1 MKMTKQIKNILC
13 VHQGYELYGS
23 DRSFALSV
31 EVLKETYPDAIIDIM
46 LPKNGEIQTILKPIC
61 NNLIINENL
70 AILRKKEFKNNPFK
84 FMYKVI
90 RGIYIAIN
98 NSKKYDIFYI
108 NTIVVLD
115 YIIAS
120 RFSNTT
126 NILHIRE
133 IPTGIQKIVFSKILS
148 FSKMKVIFNSN
159 NTANSY
165 SLPSNQI
172 ITTVLNGV
180 NGYTD
185 SLNVIKDRI
194 INILLIGRLTEW
206 KGQMFFLET
215 IKKLVDLNKY
225 TVQVRI
231 VGDVFEDQL
240 EYKDQLVKFVKTHN
254 LENIIIFKSF
264 VKNPELEYTWSN
276 LVVVPSVKPE
286 PFGRVAI
293 EAMSI
298 GRCVVA
304 ANHGGLSEIIS
315 HNKDGVLFEPNNSNS
330 LLYELIELI
339 KDSRNII
346 KYGENSRITF
356 QKKFSNK
363 VYERKFNETIKK
375 YLG

>member
-1 MKMTKQIKNILC
+1 MRKIKNILC

-31 EVLKETYPDAIIDIM
+31 GVLRKIYPDATIDIII
-46 LPKNGEIQTILKPIC
+46 PKGGEIQTILKPIC
-61 NNLIINENL
+61 NNLIINKNL
-70 AILRKKEFKNNPFK
+70 AILRKKEFRNNPFK
-84 FMYKVI
+84 LIYKII
-90 RGIYIAIN
+90 RGIYTAIH

-120 RFSNTT
+120 RFTNTT

-133 IPTGIQKIVFSKILS
+133 IPTGIQKSIFSKILS
-148 FSKMKVIFNSN
+148 FSRMKVIFNSN

-165 SLPSNQI
+165 SLLSNQTR
-172 ITTVLNGV
+172 TTILNGV
-180 NGYTD
+180 TGFPD
-185 SLNVIKDRI
+185 SINNIKDNT

-215 IKKLVDLNKY
+215 INKLMDLKKYIIK
-225 TVQVRI
+225 VRI

-240 EYKDQLVKFVKTHN
+240 EYKDKLIQCVKIHN
-254 LENIIIFKSF
+254 LEDIVTFKSF
-264 VKNPELEYTWSN
+264 VKHPEVEYTWSN
-276 LVVVPSVKPE
+276 IVVVPSIKPE

-293 EAMSI
+293 EAMSM

-315 HNKDGVLFEPNNSNS
+315 HNEDGILFEPNNLKS
-330 LLYELIELI
+330 LLYELIELLENTE
-339 KDSRNII
+339 KII
-346 KYGENSRITF
+346 KYGENSRRTF
-356 QKKFSNK
+356 QTKFSNE
-363 VYERKFNETIKK
+363 VYERNFKETIKK
-375 YLG
+375 YLGNS

>member
-1 MKMTKQIKNILC
+1 MKKIENILC

-31 EVLKETYPDAIIDIM
+31 EILRKTYPDAIIDIII
-46 LPKNGEIQTILKPIC
+46 PKDGEIQTILRPIC
-61 NNLIINENL
+61 NNLIINKNL

-84 FMYKVI
+84 FIYKII
-90 RGIYIAIN
+90 RGIFTAIN

-115 YIIAS
+115 YIIGS
-120 RFSNTT
+120 RFTSTT

-165 SLPSNQI
+165 SLPSNQK
-172 ITTVLNGV
+172 TTILNGV
-180 NGYTD
+180 TGYPN
-185 SLNVIKDRI
+185 SINNIKDNT
-194 INILLIGRLTEW
+194 INILLLGRLTEW

-215 IKKLVDLNKY
+215 INKLVDLKKY
-225 TVQVRI
+225 IIQVRI

-240 EYKDQLVKFVKTHN
+240 EYKDQLIQFVKIHN
-254 LENIIIFKSF
+254 LENIVTFKSF
-264 VKNPELEYTWSN
+264 VRNPEVEYAWSN
-276 LVVVPSVKPE
+276 ILVVPSIKPE

-315 HNKDGVLFEPNNSNS
+315 HNEDGILFEPNNSKS

-339 KDSRNII
+339 ENTQNII
-346 KYGENSRITF
+346 KYGENSRKTF
-356 QKKFSNK
+356 QTKFSNE
-363 VYERKFNETIKK
+363 VYERNFKETIKK
-375 YLG
+375 YLGKP

>member
-1 MKMTKQIKNILC
+1 MKKIENILC

-31 EVLKETYPDAIIDIM
+31 EILRKTYPDAIIDIII
-46 LPKNGEIQTILKPIC
+46 PKDGEIRTILRPIC
-61 NNLIINENL
+61 NSLIINKNL

-84 FMYKVI
+84 LIYKII
-90 RGIYIAIN
+90 RGIYTAIN
-98 NSKKYDIFYI
+98 HSKKYDIFYI

-120 RFSNTT
+120 RFTRTT

-133 IPTGIQKIVFSKILS
+133 IPTGIQKSIFSKILS

-165 SLPSNQI
+165 SLPSNQK
-172 ITTVLNGV
+172 TTILNGV
-180 NGYTD
+180 TGYPD
-185 SLNVIKDRI
+185 SINNIKDKT
-194 INILLIGRLTEW
+194 INILLLGRLTEW

-215 IKKLVDLNKY
+215 INKLVDLKKY
-225 TVQVRI
+225 IIQVRI

-240 EYKDQLVKFVKTHN
+240 EYKDKLIQFVKLHN
-254 LENIIIFKSF
+254 LENIVTFKSF
-264 VKNPELEYTWSN
+264 VNNPEVEYTWSN
-276 LVVVPSVKPE
+276 ILAVPSIKPE

-315 HNKDGVLFEPNNSNS
+315 HNEDGILFEPNNSES
-330 LLYELIELI
+330 LLYELIELLENTQ
-339 KDSRNII
+339 NII
-346 KYGENSRITF
+346 KYGENSRTTF
-356 QKKFSNK
+356 QTKFSNE
-363 VYERKFNETIKK
+363 VYERNFKETIKK
-375 YLG
+375 YLEKP

>member
-1 MKMTKQIKNILC
+1 MKKIENILC

-31 EVLKETYPDAIIDIM
+31 EILRKTYPDAIIDIII
-46 LPKNGEIQTILKPIC
+46 PKDGEIQTILRPIC
-61 NNLIINENL
+61 NNLIINKNL
-70 AILRKKEFKNNPFK
+70 AILRKKEFKKNPFK
-84 FMYKVI
+84 FIYKII
-90 RGIYIAIN
+90 RGIYTAIN
-98 NSKKYDIFYI
+98 NSKKYDIFYV

-120 RFSNTT
+120 RFTRTT

-133 IPTGIQKIVFSKILS
+133 IPTGIQKIIFSKILS

-165 SLPSNQI
+165 SLPSNQK
-172 ITTVLNGV
+172 TTILNGV
-180 NGYTD
+180 TGYPN
-185 SLNVIKDRI
+185 SINNIKDNT
-194 INILLIGRLTEW
+194 INILLLGRLTEW

-215 IKKLVDLNKY
+215 INKLVDLKKY
-225 TVQVRI
+225 IIQVRI

-240 EYKDQLVKFVKTHN
+240 EYKDQLIQFVKIHN
-254 LENIIIFKSF
+254 LENIVTFKSF
-264 VKNPELEYTWSN
+264 VRNPEVEYAWSN
-276 LVVVPSVKPE
+276 ILVVPSIKPE

-315 HNKDGVLFEPNNSNS
+315 HNEDGILFEPNNSKS

-339 KDSRNII
+339 ENTQNII
-346 KYGENSRITF
+346 KYGENSRKTF
-356 QKKFSNK
+356 QTKFSNE
-363 VYERKFNETIKK
+363 VYERNFKETIKK
-375 YLG
+375 YLGKP

>member
-1 MKMTKQIKNILC
+1 MKKIENILC

-31 EVLKETYPDAIIDIM
+31 EILRKTYPDGIIDIII
-46 LPKNGEIQTILKPIC
+46 PKEGEIQTILRPIC
-61 NNLIINENL
+61 NDLIIDKNL
-70 AILRKKEFKNNPFK
+70 AILRKKEFKKNPFK
-84 FMYKVI
+84 FMYKTI
-90 RGIYIAIN
+90 RGIYTAIN

-120 RFSNTT
+120 RFTSTT

-133 IPTGIQKIVFSKILS
+133 IPTGIQKSIFSKILS

-165 SLPSNQI
+165 SLPSNQK
-172 ITTVLNGV
+172 TTILNGV
-180 NGYTD
+180 TGYPD
-185 SLNVIKDRI
+185 SINNIKDKT
-194 INILLIGRLTEW
+194 INILLLGRLTEW

-215 IKKLVDLNKY
+215 INKLVDLKKY
-225 TVQVRI
+225 IIQVRV

-240 EYKDQLVKFVKTHN
+240 EYKDKLIQFVKINN
-254 LENIIIFKSF
+254 LENIVTFKSF
-264 VKNPELEYTWSN
+264 VKHPEVEYTWSN
-276 LVVVPSVKPE
+276 ILVVPSIKPE
-286 PFGRVAI
+286 PFGRVAV

-315 HNKDGVLFEPNNSNS
+315 HNEDGVLFEPNNLKS
-330 LLYELIELI
+330 LLYELIELLE
-339 KDSRNII
+339 DTQNII
-346 KYGENSRITF
+346 KYGENSRKTF
-356 QKKFSNK
+356 QTKFSNK
-363 VYERKFNETIKK
+363 VYEIKFNETIKK